1 MQIPQ
6 FIISVVSQF
15 GRDKYRGHYVLAS
28 ALESVE
34 ASVVCIPML
43 SFFECFSC
51 SDSFQSA
58 LESTSRI
65 QVQEFLMLFCCGCY

>member
-6 FIISVVSQF
+6 FIISVVCQLC
-15 GRDKYRGHYVLAS
+15 RDKYRGHYVLAS
-28 ALESVE
+28 APESVE

-51 SDSFQSA
+51 FDSFQSA